1 MCHYKLQTAQV
12 LYMYPH
18 FIISV
23 VFMDVLDALV
33 IFEAAPATL
42 SRHHCMHTIREAQ
55 DPVGHHSDHHHEHH

>member
-1 MCHYKLQTAQV
+1 
-12 LYMYPH
+12 MYPH